1 MLFCYYIIIAKG
13 RDDSKYATPTFVKE
27 IQMLLFNNTG
37 VNLTPATTLQITA
50 IHGDQNSGEFTV
62 EDSTG
67 VSFTYGTAE
76 NLANLRKIEFGSKC
90 FVGVSDAAA
99 GTEDEVVDGEKFWL
113 ADDVIVKGIYQ
124 DKYSVNVECEADCS
138 HLNVTIPTSLYTGTA
153 KFSTYFNYIGKKLHI
168 VFTF

>member
-1 MLFCYYIIIAKG
+1 
-13 RDDSKYATPTFVKE
+13 
-27 IQMLLFNNTG
+27 MLLFNNTG
-37 VNLTPATTLQITA
+37 VNLTSAATLQITA

-62 EDSTG
+62 ENSTG

-76 NLANLRKIEFGSKC
+76 NLANLKKIEFGSKC
-90 FVGVSDAAA
+90 LIGISGAAI
-99 GTEDEVVDGEKFWL
+99 GTEDEEIDGENFRL
-113 ADDVIVKGIYQ
+113 VDDVVVKGIYQ

-153 KFSTYFNYIGKKLHI
+153 KFSNYFNYIGKKLHI